1 MFIVDC
7 QQSTPEWHE
16 ARLGKATASK
26 FQDILSEPRAKK
38 DKDEGKLSET
48 ANTYMMTLLAEI
60 LTGQQVELF
69 GRPLEWGTEQEEPA
83 RIYYEFIYDVE
94 VKALGFVMPN
104 EQSLIGVSP
113 DGLVGDKGMIEIK
126 CPFNSVNHLKTVLSG
141 EMPKSH
147 MAQVQGN
154 LWVLEREW
162 CDFISYDPRMTSD
175 NMKFFMKRIYRDDVY
190 IKNLSQKLDSFCA
203 TLIKRVAECQSFS
216 NAKVA

>member
-113 DGLVGDKGMIEIK
+113 DGLVGD
-126 CPFNSVNHLKTVLSG
+126 
-141 EMPKSH
+141 
-147 MAQVQGN
+147 
-154 LWVLEREW
+154 
-162 CDFISYDPRMTSD
+162 